1 MIVENDKKES
11 SQEKSDFVE
20 NQSQSINFNRKQD
33 SFNDLSISLGSDEND
48 NKIIDSKSLGNIDSF
63 KG

>member
-20 NQSQSINFNRKQD
+20 NQSQSNNFNRKQD
-33 SFNDLSISLGSDEND
+33 SFNDLSISLGSDDND
-48 NKIIDSKSLGNIDSF
+48 NKIVASKSLGNIDSF
-63 KG
+63 